1 MICFITGG
9 LVGVCYERIQ
19 TSVGIARSRNEM
31 VNQLSAG
38 VLLLIEGVEYFS
50 DRLFMNHSIT
60 RLLVAQETGLA
71 LIRGHWLE
79 IVLVDLLQ

>member
-1 MICFITGG
+1 
-9 LVGVCYERIQ
+9 
-19 TSVGIARSRNEM
+19 M